1 MGGDSKQKSMKKQEI
16 LTILVSNEK
25 GNVFKQD
32 VFRNLDPPIRTPED
46 ISLHSLKE
54 QELYFKLIAN
64 EEESN

>member
-1 MGGDSKQKSMKKQEI
+1 MRPTYDLRVPRIRKQMIFKQ
-16 LTILVSNEK
+16 
-25 GNVFKQD
+25 NVFKQD

-54 QELYFKLIAN
+54 QELNFKLIAN